1 MVKRE
6 VSEIEVHLSPT
17 AVPAKGSLLL
27 IISASAQDV
36 KDPQQTQVSK
46 VLIYL
51 RKQNFQEL
59 VKDKDKHVYS
69 ENT

>member
-17 AVPAKGSLLL
+17 AVPAKASLLL

-51 RKQNFQEL
+51 RKQNF
-59 VKDKDKHVYS
+59 
-69 ENT
+69 